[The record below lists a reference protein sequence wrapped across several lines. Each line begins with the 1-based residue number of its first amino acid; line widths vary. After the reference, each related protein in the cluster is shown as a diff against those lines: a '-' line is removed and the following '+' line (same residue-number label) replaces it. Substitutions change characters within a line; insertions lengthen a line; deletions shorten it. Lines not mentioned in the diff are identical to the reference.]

1 MVAIDSETA
10 WRAILERNDSADG
23 DFVFGV
29 TSTGVYCRP
38 GCPARTPRRENVRL
52 FATADEAEMAG
63 FRECRRCLPRS
74 EPAARRMVNDA
85 RQLLEAEADDP
96 PGLEALAAQLGVSA
110 GHLQR
115 TFKRL
120 TGVSPRQFAANRRA
134 EAFKTRL
141 RSGEDVTT
149 ATYAAGY
156 GSLSRVYDRSAA
168 MLGMTPGAYR
178 RGGDG
183 ITVSYTTIETP
194 VGRVLLAATARG
206 VCFIAIVDSD
216 EEIEAAV
223 RAEYPRADLRRDD
236 DALSDYADVL
246 RHYLASGMRETSLP
260 LDLRGSAFQML
271 VWQAL
276 RSIPAGETRSYSEI
290 AASIG
295 RPEAARAVA
304 RACATNPVPLV
315 VPCHRAI
322 QSNGEPG
329 GYRWGAERKKALLA
343 KERATAK
350 AAPETHRA

>member
-10 WRAILERNDSADG
+10 WRAILARDDDVEG
-23 DFVFGV
+23 TFVFGV

-52 FATADEAEMAG
+52 FVTADEAESAG
-63 FRECRRCLPRS
+63 FRECRRCFPRS
-74 EPAARRMVNDA
+74 EPAARRLVNEA
-85 RQLLEAEADDP
+85 RRLIEAESEEA
-96 PGLEALAAQLGVSA
+96 PGLDALAGQLGVSA

-120 TGVSPRQFAANRRA
+120 TGVSPRKYAAHRRA
-134 EAFKTRL
+134 EAFKARL

-156 GSLSRVYDRSAA
+156 GSISRVYDRSVDL
-168 MLGMTPGAYR
+168 LGMTPGTYR
-178 RGGDG
+178 RGADG
-183 ITVSYTTIETP
+183 ITVSYTTTDTP

-206 VCFIAIVDSD
+206 VCYIAIADND
-216 EEIEAAV
+216 EELEAAV
-223 RAEYPRADLRRDD
+223 RAEYPRAELRRDGE
-236 DALSDYADVL
+236 ALSDYDAAL
-246 RHYLASGMRETSLP
+246 GRYLASGMRETSLP
-260 LDLRGSAFQML
+260 LDLRGSPFQIL

-295 RPEAARAVA
+295 RPDATRAVA

-322 QSNGEPG
+322 RSNGETG
-329 GYRWGAERKKALLA
+329 GYRWGAQRKKALLA
-343 KERATAK
+343 KERAGAIKT
-350 AAPETHRA
+350 